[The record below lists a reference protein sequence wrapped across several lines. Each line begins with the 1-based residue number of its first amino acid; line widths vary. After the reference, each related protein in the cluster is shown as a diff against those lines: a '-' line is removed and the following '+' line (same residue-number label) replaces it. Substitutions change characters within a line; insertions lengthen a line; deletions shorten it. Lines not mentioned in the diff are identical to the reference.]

1 MDVEYIEAVRRRLYY
16 SVDSVVCRVDRSVS
30 KRYILFLFSVL
41 FKAYRAGR
49 RGEVACGHLEPVE
62 LVAVCFILIN
72 DIRVM
77 GHNGLEIGV
86 GDVLFLVADYLEL
99 LKAPVEL
106 FLAQN
111 ESEFLE
117 PLPYSVAA

>member
-1 MDVEYIEAVRRRLYY
+1 MCHYG
-16 SVDSVVCRVDRSVS
+16 
-30 KRYILFLFSVL
+30 
-41 FKAYRAGR
+41 FK
-49 RGEVACGHLEPVE
+49 V
-62 LVAVCFILIN
+62 
-72 DIRVM
+72 
-77 GHNGLEIGV
+77 GV

-99 LKAPVEL
+99 LKASVEL